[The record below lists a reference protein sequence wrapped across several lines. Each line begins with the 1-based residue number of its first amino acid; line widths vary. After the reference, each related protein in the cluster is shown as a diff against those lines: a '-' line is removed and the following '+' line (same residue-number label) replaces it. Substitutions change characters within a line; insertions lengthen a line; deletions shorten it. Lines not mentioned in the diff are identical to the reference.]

1 MILAWVP
8 KFMRNRP
15 LLIVISLKIEVP
27 KNDDEKVTILT
38 KIVKK

>member
-1 MILAWVP
+1 MDFGAHAKI
-8 KFMRNRP
+8 MRNRP

-27 KNDDEKVTILT
+27 KNDDEKVTNLT